1 MTTPLAAANSIR
13 SLP

>member
-13 SLP
+13 SLT